1 MLKTNFFTMK
11 NIKFLLFLSIML
23 LSLNTFFSA
32 CDDPPPEEE
41 IALIFTE
48 LTADKDT
55 LTAGETVTFN
65 ATASGKDIV
74 YKWTASAGA
83 LLGSGAEVTLT
94 PSPCLS
100 GDILVT
106 CAVTDAYDNTKA
118 KNVTVTIVE

>member
-1 MLKTNFFTMK
+1 MK
-11 NIKFLLFLSIML
+11 RIELLIIVSALL
-23 LSLNTFFSA
+23 LSFSTILSS
-32 CDDPPPEEE
+32 CDEPPEEQ
-41 IALIFTE
+41 IPLVFTE

-55 LTAGETVTFN
+55 LTTGETVTFN
-65 ATASGKDIV
+65 ASATGKDII
-74 YKWTASAGA
+74 YTWTASAGA

-106 CAVTDAYDNTKA
+106 CAVKDAYDNTKS